1 MKYALVENDVCV
13 NIIVLL
19 PYAAAR
25 DFPNAYPIDDIP
37 VQIGD
42 TLDRGV
48 WMRNGQK
55 VLTYAEQNQESIE
68 DVKSQYSDT
77 DSRIRTLEA
86 LVDDIL
92 IEQLTSEGVLI
103 S

>member
-1 MKYALVENDVCV
+1 MRYALVEGGVCV

-19 PYAAAR
+19 PYSAAR
-25 DFPNAYPIDDIP
+25 DFPNAYPIENIP

-42 TLDRGV
+42 YLDRGV

-55 VLTYAEQNQESIE
+55 VLTYAEQARQEVES
-68 DVKSQYSDT
+68 V
-77 DSRIRTLEA
+77 RTMLDE
-86 LVDDIL
+86 IL
-92 IEQLTSEGVLI
+92 IEQLTEEGVLI

>member
-1 MKYALVENDVCV
+1 MRYALVEDGVCV

-19 PYAAAR
+19 PYSAAR
-25 DFPNAYPIDDIP
+25 DFPNAYPIDNIP

-42 TLDRGV
+42 YLDRGV

-55 VLTYAEQNQESIE
+55 VLTYAEENQAKIESIQS
-68 DVKSQYSDT
+68 V
-77 DSRIRTLEA
+77 L
-86 LVDDIL
+86 DDLL
-92 IEQLTSEGVLI
+92 IEQLTAEGVLI

>member
-1 MKYALVENDVCV
+1 MRYALVENGVCV

-19 PYAAAR
+19 PYSAAR
-25 DFPNAYPIDDIP
+25 DFPNAYPIDNIP

-42 TLDRGV
+42 YLDRGV

-55 VLTYAEQNQESIE
+55 VLTYAEENQAKIESIQS
-68 DVKSQYSDT
+68 V
-77 DSRIRTLEA
+77 L
-86 LVDDIL
+86 DDLL
-92 IEQLTSEGVLI
+92 IEQLTAEGVLI

>member
-1 MKYALVENDVCV
+1 MRYALVENGVCV

-25 DFPNAYPIDDIP
+25 DFPNAYPIDNIP

-42 TLDRGV
+42 YLDRGV

-55 VLTYAEQNQESIE
+55 VLTYAE
-68 DVKSQYSDT
+68 
-77 DSRIRTLEA
+77 EA
-86 LVDDIL
+86 MAAVDGVYDEL
-92 IEQLTSEGVLI
+92 SAAFTEGVNSI
-103 S
+103 DQ